1 VTHFLEFS
9 VTFANALPNVLPGS
23 ARGTRTERAH
33 MDPERRQA
41 IQAAMVRLS
50 DGDRSAMEPLV
61 RELWPVVLAF
71 AARSL
76 PATADAE
83 DVAQEVFLKICARIS
98 DFDRS
103 RDGVSW
109 AFAMAGYE
117 ILTARRKRDRRR
129 EVLADALFERADLAD
144 SPEQALI
151 SHQLSAALAL
161 ATGALS
167 DDERRSLELV
177 SSAADATIPAPTLR
191 KRRQRAIERLR
202 DLWRR
207 LHGEP

>member
-1 VTHFLEFS
+1 
-9 VTFANALPNVLPGS
+9 
-23 ARGTRTERAH
+23 
-33 MDPERRQA
+33 MDLERRQA

-83 DVAQEVFLKICARIS
+83 DVAQEVFLKICARIN

-109 AFAMAGYE
+109 AFAIASYE

-129 EVLADALFERADLAD
+129 EVDAEALFERADLAD

-151 SHQLSAALAL
+151 SHQLSATLQL

-167 DDERRSLELV
+167 DDERRSLDLV
-177 SSAADATIPAPTLR
+177 SNSAADATIPAPTLR
-191 KRRQRAIERLR
+191 KRRQRAVERLR

>member
-1 VTHFLEFS
+1 MCQSRES
-9 VTFANALPNVLPGS
+9 CA
-23 ARGTRTERAH
+23 
-33 MDPERRQA
+33 
-41 IQAAMVRLS
+41 
-50 DGDRSAMEPLV
+50 RSASGRDSRVGTALHFQP
-61 RELWPVVLAF
+61 
-71 AARSL
+71 AARSTSCRDL
-76 PATADAE
+76 PAG
-83 DVAQEVFLKICARIS
+83 LGLNART
-98 DFDRS
+98 FDRS

-109 AFAMAGYE
+109 AFAIAGYE

-129 EVLADALFERADLAD
+129 EVHADALFERADLAD

-151 SHQLSAALAL
+151 SQQLSAALAL

-177 SSAADATIPAPTLR
+177 SNGAADASIPAPTLR
-191 KRRQRAIERLR
+191 KRRQRAIQRLR